1 MAKRLFV
8 SICCVLNS
16 HTSEERMDTQ
26 LLAFTQLDLAVQLLR
41 EHRLVAFPTDT
52 VYGLGTLA
60 FDGATVLKL
69 YAAKE
74 RPPEKAIPILIADI
88 ADLDQV
94 ALNIPPLAYR
104 LMEKFWPGALT
115 VVVPKQPRLPIE
127 VSATDTVAVRM
138 PDLELAREL
147 MRLTG
152 PLAVTSANRSAGPNP
167 RTAQEVLEQLA
178 GRIDAV
184 VDGGQTPGGV
194 PSTVLDCT
202 QLTPVILREGAIAD
216 RVRGFLARA
225 L

>member
-1 MAKRLFV
+1 M
-8 SICCVLNS
+8 
-16 HTSEERMDTQ
+16 TE
-26 LLAFTQLDLAVQLLR
+26 LLAPAEIDLAARMLR

-69 YAAKE
+69 YVAKE

-94 ALNIPPLAYR
+94 AINVPPLAYR
-104 LMEKFWPGALT
+104 LMEAFWPGALT
-115 VVVPKQPRLPIE
+115 IIVPKQPHIPIE
-127 VSATDTVAVRM
+127 VSTTDNVAVRL
-138 PDLELAREL
+138 PDLDLARDL
-147 MRLTG
+147 MRRTG

-167 RTAQEVLEQLA
+167 CTAREVLDQLE
-178 GRIDAV
+178 GRIDAI

-194 PSTVLDCT
+194 PSTVVDCT
-202 QLTPVILREGAIAD
+202 QAAPVILREGAWAE
-216 RVRGFLARA
+216 RMREFLARA